1 MNDAIMF
8 GLAVLVALV
17 TLAAIVFG
25 VVAVFALLEWK

>member
-8 GLAVLVALV
+8 GFDVLVALV